1 MTLPDPT
8 AGQTER
14 IRSALIQKAA
24 RFLILPTGPLG
35 FYGEMSEW
43 GTPTAKP
50 DYQIAELLYGLHYA
64 IAEVEDLAGLVTT
77 DEVIRNG
84 LQADPSSFPAE
95 RLPDVQRAIDAAA
108 DWIRTELW
116 AAWGVA

>member
-1 MTLPDPT
+1 VTLPDAT

-14 IRSALIQKAA
+14 LRSALIQKAT

-35 FYGEMSEW
+35 FYGEMTEW
-43 GTPTAKP
+43 GTPTARP
-50 DYQIAELLYGLHYA
+50 DYQIAELLMGLHQT
-64 IAEVEDLAGLVTT
+64 IAEIADLAGLVTT

-84 LQADPSSFPAE
+84 LQADPATFPAD
-95 RLPDVQRAIDAAA
+95 RVPDVQRAIDAAA
-108 DWIRTELW
+108 DWIKSEVW

>member
-1 MTLPDPT
+1 MTLPDAT

-14 IRSALIQKAA
+14 LRSALIQKAA
-24 RFLILPTGPLG
+24 RFLIFPTGPLG

-50 DYQIAELLYGLHYA
+50 DYQIAELLKGLHQTV
-64 IAEVEDLAGLVTT
+64 AEIEDLAGLITT
-77 DEVIRNG
+77 DDVIRNG
-84 LQADPSSFPAE
+84 LQADPTTFPAE

-108 DWIRTELW
+108 DWVRDELW
-116 AAWGVA
+116 VAWGVA

>member
-1 MTLPDPT
+1 MTLPDAT

-14 IRSALIQKAA
+14 LKSALIQKAA
-24 RFLILPTGPLG
+24 RFLLLPTGPLG
-35 FYGEMSEW
+35 LYGEMGEW

-50 DYQIAELLYGLHYA
+50 DYQIAELLFGLHQA
-64 IAEVEDLAGLVTT
+64 IAEIDDLAGLVTT
-77 DEVIRNG
+77 ADVIRNG
-84 LQADPSSFPAE
+84 LQADPATFPAD

-108 DWIRTELW
+108 DWIRSDLW